1 MERFSDLT
9 TEEVADIFSCVHR
22 ISPVL
27 ESVFTATSLSIV
39 IQDGVDAGQ
48 TVPHVHVHLL
58 PRRHGDFQRNDD
70 IYDAVSIHKS
80 YVK

>member
-1 MERFSDLT
+1 MERFADLT
-9 TEEVADIFSCVHR
+9 AEEVTDMFGCVHR
-22 ISPVL
+22 VAPVL
-27 ESVFTATSLSIV
+27 ESVFTSTSLSIV

-70 IYDAVSIHKS
+70 IYDAVS
-80 YVK
+80 